1 VCGIVACRGREH
13 APDFLVDTLRR
24 REYRGD
30 DPGADEPRELV
41 TSVTEL

>member
-1 VCGIVACRGREH
+1 VCGIVVCRGREH

-24 REYRGD
+24 LGYRGPD
-30 DPGADEPRELV
+30 SDADEPRELA